1 MRKIK
6 LLVLILF
13 VCAVGKSKAQS
24 ADFETIMS
32 RGLSDYETGKYEEA
46 LSWFT
51 QAFKLDRKS
60 DEACYQLALSHLAL
74 KDYTN
79 AAIYSSKVIDRKS
92 ELSEDAYLL
101 NGSAWENLGR
111 NKKARRIYNE
121 ALKKYPSNY
130 LLHYN
135 LALSFFNEKETGKA
149 QEHVTRAIEIYPAHA
164 SSHLLLAYIMFDKG
178 ERIKSMLP
186 LYYFL
191 LLEQDSDRSLIAYNM
206 LNSLWSQGVRQKG
219 QRDIQLVKAG
229 FKYDEFASA
238 ELAIGMIKASENV
251 KIEGESK
258 ISNAILVRFAENNEA
273 LFKILKESSKDKY
286 GFYWEFYVNFFN
298 KVQKNDFTKAYS
310 YLISSCRYNDD
321 VLLWM
326 SDHHK
331 EFYTFTAWMKAQ

>member
-1 MRKIK
+1 MKKIK
-6 LLVLILF
+6 LLVLLLF

-24 ADFETIMS
+24 VDFETIMS
-32 RGLSDYETGKYEEA
+32 RGLSDYETGKYEDA
-46 LSWFT
+46 LSWFK
-51 QAFKLDRKS
+51 QAYKLDRKS
-60 DEACYQLALSHLAL
+60 DVACYQLAMVHLAL
-74 KDYTN
+74 QDYTN

-130 LLHYN
+130 LAHYN
-135 LALSFFNEKETGKA
+135 LALSLFNEKESDKA
-149 QEHVTRAIEIYPAHA
+149 QEHVIRAIEIYPAHA

-178 ERIKSMLP
+178 ERVQSMLP

-191 LLEQDSDRSLIAYNM
+191 LLEQDSDRSSTAYE
-206 LNSLWSQGVRQKG
+206 LLSSLWSQGIRQKG

-238 ELAIGMIKASENV
+238 ELAVGMIKASENIR
-251 KIEGESK
+251 KEGESK
-258 ISNAILVRFAENNEA
+258 FSNAILVRFAENNET
-273 LFKILKESSKDKY
+273 LFKILEESSKDKY
-286 GFYWEFYVNFFN
+286 GFYWDFYVKFF
-298 KVQKNDFTKAYS
+298 KKIQKNNFAEAYS
-310 YLISSCRYNDD
+310 YFISSCRYNDD

-326 SDHHK
+326 SGHHK
-331 EFYTFTAWMKAQ
+331 EFYAFTTWMQAQ